1 MTATRKQHSTKD
13 NPSAS
18 ARSVKGVLYLAFE
31 LGWNEWKLAFATG
44 PADSPRPQYAGS
56 DAGRNKG
63 SGVIV
68 FPRFFQLST
77 DGPRAA
83 DSTPGPDVSTST
95 AATTPRR
102 TARRGPRFDAMRSTR
117 PRFPVD
123 PPTLAKAL
131 VSRPGRS
138 PTAGLAIQASLGP
151 GCSNA
156 IAAHFASA
164 PRAAGCATP
173 SAARAGYAH
182 PWPPGTP

>member
-13 NPSAS
+13 SPSAS

-56 DAGRNKG
+56 DAGRDQG

-83 DSTPGPDVSTST
+83 DSTPGPDVWPSV

-102 TARRGPRFDAMRSTR
+102 TARCGPRSDAMRSTL

-123 PPTLAKAL
+123 PPTPAKAL
-131 VSRPGRS
+131 VSRPGPFPR
-138 PTAGLAIQASLGP
+138 AGLAIQASPGP

-156 IAAHFASA
+156 IDAHFAPA
-164 PRAAGCATP
+164 PRAAGCAP
-173 SAARAGYAH
+173 HSAARAGNAH
-182 PWPPGTP
+182 PWPAGTP